1 MRKNDDIRKI
11 LKEKRV
17 TQWETAAEL
26 GVSDMT
32 LQRWLRFELPE
43 EKKEMILKAIDKIVA
58 ERKGA

>member
-1 MRKNDDIRKI
+1 MRKNEDIRRI
-11 LKEKRV
+11 LKERKV

-32 LQRWLRFELPE
+32 LQRWLRFELPA
-43 EKKEMILKAIDKIVA
+43 EKKEMVLKAIDTIVA